1 MKAAQIKDYGHADTV
16 ELVEIETPQIGEGL
30 VLVEVHAASLN
41 PFDTTVREGLVKDM
55 IHSLPVTLGGDIA
68 GTVAEIGAGVDNVAV
83 GDAVFGTAAAVAGN
97 SGALAELAAT
107 KAGQLSC
114 KPSNVDF
121 AHAAALPLVGVSA
134 LQALDEHIGLQ
145 SGQKVFIHG
154 GSGGIGSVAVQLAKH
169 RGAHV
174 TASVRGSEAAE
185 YVRGLGADEVID
197 TETAAIGSLPHDFD
211 AVFETAGGADFDTTL
226 ELLKRGGVAVS
237 MLAQADADKTQALG
251 ITATTQST
259 QVTAERLAKLCEL
272 VENGAIVP
280 QIGKAFPLDQI
291 QAAFEAREG
300 SKVFGKVVV
309 EVK

>member
-1 MKAAQIKDYGHADTV
+1 MKAVQIKEYGHADKI
-16 ELVEIETPQIGEGL
+16 ELVEIETPQLGEGQ

-41 PFDTTVREGLVKDM
+41 PFDTMVREGHIKDM
-55 IHSLPVTLGGDIA
+55 IPSLPVTLGGDIA
-68 GTVAEIGAGVDNVAV
+68 GTVTEIGEGVNSVAV
-83 GDAVFGTAAAVAGN
+83 GDTVFGMAAAVAGN
-97 SGALAELAAT
+97 SGALAQYAAT
-107 KAGQLSC
+107 KASQLSQ

-145 SGQKVFIHG
+145 AGHKLFIHG

-174 TASVRGSEAAE
+174 TASARGSEAAE

-197 TETAAIGSLPHDFD
+197 TETTDISSLPHDFD
-211 AVFETAGGADFDTTL
+211 AVFETAGGADFDKTL

-237 MLAQADADKTQALG
+237 MLAQADADKIQELG

-259 QVTAERLAKLCEL
+259 QVTTDRLATLCEL
-272 VENGAIVP
+272 VEGGAIVP

-291 QAAFEAREG
+291 QEAFEALESSR
-300 SKVFGKVVV
+300 VFGKVVV